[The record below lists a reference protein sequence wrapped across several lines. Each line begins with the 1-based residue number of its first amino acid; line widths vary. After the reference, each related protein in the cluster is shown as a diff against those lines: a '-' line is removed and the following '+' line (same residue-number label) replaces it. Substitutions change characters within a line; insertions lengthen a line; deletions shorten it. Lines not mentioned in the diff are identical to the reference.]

1 MLALR
6 SAPLSV
12 LDLAPI
18 STGSSAA
25 EALQNSLDLA
35 RHAERLGY
43 HRHWVAEHH
52 NMPGIASSAPAVLI
66 AHLASATTTLRIGSG
81 GVMLPNHQPLVIAE
95 QFGMLEALHPG
106 RIDLGIGRAP
116 GTDQITAYALRRAA
130 DPSADDLPKQLAE
143 LLAYFAGTFPHITAV
158 PGAGHAPAIWLL
170 GSSDFSAR
178 LAAQLGLP
186 FSFAHHFMPQN
197 TLAALDIYRQH
208 FQPSAQLSQPYAM
221 IGVAVVCA
229 DTDEHAHWL
238 HGPAKLSF
246 LRLRNGRPSTL
257 PSPEEAASY
266 TYTSAEREFIDT
278 WTSTHIVGSPKT
290 VHERLLDLQHIT
302 SADELILTSNTH
314 DHQDRLRSYQLIA
327 ETLH

>member
-1 MLALR
+1 MSGAPQAPTR
-6 SAPLSV
+6 SRPTHFAAPRTSPRV
-12 LDLAPI
+12 V
-18 STGSSAA
+18 G
-25 EALQNSLDLA
+25 
-35 RHAERLGY
+35 G
-43 HRHWVAEHH
+43 WV
-52 NMPGIASSAPAVLI
+52 G
-66 AHLASATTTLRIGSG
+66 
-81 GVMLPNHQPLVIAE
+81 LPE
-95 QFGMLEALHPG
+95 
-106 RIDLGIGRAP
+106 
-116 GTDQITAYALRRAA
+116 
-130 DPSADDLPKQLAE
+130 QLAE

-221 IGVAVVCA
+221 IGVAVICA
-229 DTDEHAHWL
+229 DTDEHARWL

-278 WTSTHIVGSPKT
+278 WTGTHIVGSPET
-290 VHERLLDLQHIT
+290 VHERLLNLQHTT

-327 ETLH
+327 ETLRR